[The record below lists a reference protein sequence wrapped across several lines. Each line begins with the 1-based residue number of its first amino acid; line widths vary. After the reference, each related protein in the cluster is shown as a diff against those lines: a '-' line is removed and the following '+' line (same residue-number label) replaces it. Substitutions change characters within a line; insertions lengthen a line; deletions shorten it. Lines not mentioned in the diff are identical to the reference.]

1 MKKTSLLLSA
11 AALAAAFILG
21 ACGWDGSGKDDSWS
35 DVAINVSG
43 SYHGTDGYGGQ
54 AVKGLPGRAVTYL
67 SVQQKGTAITV
78 TDNLGGRYTGK
89 ISSTHKTAKGSG
101 SSSVVQ
107 YALNYEAS
115 GTDSQGQATRLV
127 GTFEAVA
134 EGTLLHDRVMSGSW
148 IGSAK
153 TGTIY
158 GLAASVTDSQLANSG
173 VAGSG
178 SGGSGGGTNSNTN
191 TPVNPTNSTTLRWVL
206 TGNREAQAMTLT
218 ITKNTEYTF
227 HITGGKP
234 PYVWKRTG
242 VGHLDNGSSKSLQ
255 RKFHSGGKTG
265 SATLTVTDANS
276 TKITALIT
284 VIDY

>member
-11 AALAAAFILG
+11 ASFAAAFLLG

-43 SYHGTDGYGGQ
+43 SYHGTEGYGGA
-54 AVKGLPGRAVTYL
+54 AVKGLSGRTVTYL
-67 SVQQKGTAITV
+67 SVQQKGTAITI

-115 GTDSQGQATRLV
+115 GTDYQGQATRLV

-134 EGTLLHDRVMSGSW
+134 EGQLLHDRVMSGSW

-158 GLAASVTDSQLANSG
+158 GLAASVTDSQLVNSG
-173 VAGSG
+173 VTGSG
-178 SGGSGGGTNSNTN
+178 SGGSSTNGNTN
-191 TPVNPTNSTTLRWVL
+191 TPVNPTNGTSTLRWVL

-227 HITGGKP
+227 RITGGKA
-234 PYVWKRTG
+234 PYTWKRTG
-242 VGHLDNGSSKSLQ
+242 VGSLENGSSKSLQ
-255 RKFHSGGKTG
+255 RKFRSGSKTG
-265 SATLTVTDANS
+265 SATLTVTDSNS
-276 TKITALIT
+276 TKITAAIT